1 MSSFFSNPFH
11 ASIFSYGFD
20 LLSDGDDDINFLDIV
35 SELENFIGDNSDDI
49 SEDEEN
55 LSLALDAV
63 YIATGCVDD
72 AILYLSTDHLLTEY
86 SYFQLRRANHHFL
99 KGEKEEGEK
108 CLQSIILMENP
119 TDIVK
124 RICALIAV
132 GILGDEFSLRRDG
145 IVSGVT
151 ERIKQVS
158 MRTVWVEIKGWQVF
172 LHTSRF
178 MNRSR
183 VLISLKSMIW

>member
-1 MSSFFSNPFH
+1 ME
-11 ASIFSYGFD
+11 D
-20 LLSDGDDDINFLDIV
+20 LT
-35 SELENFIGDNSDDI
+35 GDN

-55 LSLALDAV
+55 LSLALDEV
-63 YIATGCVDD
+63 YMATGCVDD

-108 CLQSIILMENP
+108 CLQNIILMENP

-132 GILGDEFSLRRDG
+132 GILGDECSFKKRWDSIGSYRKDKANIYENFLGR
-145 IVSGVT
+145 
-151 ERIKQVS
+151 K
-158 MRTVWVEIKGWQVF
+158 KG
-172 LHTSRF
+172 
-178 MNRSR
+178 
-183 VLISLKSMIW
+183 